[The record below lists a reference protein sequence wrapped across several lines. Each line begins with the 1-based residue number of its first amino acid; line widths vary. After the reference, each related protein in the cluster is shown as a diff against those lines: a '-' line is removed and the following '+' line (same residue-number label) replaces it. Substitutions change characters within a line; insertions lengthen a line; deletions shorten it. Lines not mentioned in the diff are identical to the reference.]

1 MKKVMLTLG
10 AFALVAMMGACGG
23 AKADGESLAKK
34 KCECEKLMNENK
46 TEEFAKCAEE
56 GQKMSDEFEQKY
68 AEDTAAMAEFE
79 EAFTNYKCE

>member
-34 KCECEKLMNENK
+34 ACECQKLVQDGKMEDA
-46 TEEFAKCAEE
+46 AKCAEE
-56 GQKMSDEFEQKY
+56 GQKMEADFEAKY
-68 AEDTAAMAEFE
+68 KDDSAAYEEYTNAIAE
-79 EAFTNYKCE
+79 YKCE